1 MARKPNPL
9 QLYHVAHS
17 YYIEN
22 RDQDEIAASIGLSR
36 SQVSRLL
43 DQARK
48 SGIVRF
54 EVRLPSDIEGEGL
67 VKTLREAL
75 SLSEVRIAP
84 PPGRSELPAET
95 LASYAAT
102 ILPDL
107 LSDSGVIGVGWGRTI
122 YDIALR
128 LSSREAVPGRK
139 IIPLV
144 GSAGQQ
150 APWLQINGIVDRLA
164 EKLKAERVFIRMQ
177 AFLEA
182 DRPPPSRIEE
192 ENLDHIGSLW
202 SEVET
207 AIIGLGMPADQ
218 AWYLQTEIDNSILV
232 QLQKSRAV
240 GDILGRFF
248 DAEGREIDPGDKW
261 RLVSLGLERLKA
273 MRSVICVCRGKEKV
287 EGIVAAARSGFFKTL
302 ITDTE
307 TAESI
312 LARRTVR

>member
-1 MARKPNPL
+1 MARKPSPL

-48 SGIVRF
+48 SGMVRF
-54 EVRLPSDIEGEGL
+54 EVRFPTDIDAEALAES
-67 VKTLREAL
+67 LRESLAL
-75 SLSEVRIAP
+75 EAVRIAP
-84 PPGRSELPAET
+84 RPARPELSAET
-95 LASYAAT
+95 LASFAAN
-102 ILPDL
+102 ILPELTADRA
-107 LSDSGVIGVGWGRTI
+107 VIGVGWGRTI
-122 YDIALR
+122 YEVALR
-128 LSSREAVPGRK
+128 MAAQEALVGRK

-164 EKLKAERVFIRMQ
+164 EKYRAERVFIRMQ

-182 DRPPPSRIEE
+182 DRGPSSRVEE
-192 ENLDHIGSLW
+192 ENLDHITSLW

-207 AIIGLGMPADQ
+207 AVIGLGMPADR
-218 AWYLQTEIDNSILV
+218 AEYLQTEIDRSVLKG
-232 QLQKSRAV
+232 LQDAKAV

-248 DAEGREIDPGDKW
+248 NAKGHEIDPGEKW
-261 RLVSLGLERLKA
+261 RLVSMSLERLRE
-273 MRSVICVCRGKEKV
+273 MRSVICVCRGNEKV
-287 EGIVAAARSGFFKTL
+287 DGMIAAAGAGLFKTL
-302 ITDTE
+302 ITDAE
-307 TAESI
+307 TAQSI
-312 LARRTVR
+312 LARSSL